1 MYIVL
6 HCNSMSSAIARNT
19 GHLSQEANA
28 TATKKFMEI
37 ENFRKISPDQLVEVR
52 MCNRFMLN

>member
-1 MYIVL
+1 
-6 HCNSMSSAIARNT
+6 MSSAIVRNT
-19 GHLSQEANA
+19 GHLSQEAKA
-28 TATKKFMEI
+28 TAKKKFMEI